1 MENQIASPIDYEAL
15 MSLADPDN
23 TGQAINLITFDPQ
36 IGKFCFYFYLI
47 CRLPSLPWGTR
58 NVTIWRSSQ
67 P

>member
-47 CRLPSLPWGTR
+47 CRLPSLP
-58 NVTIWRSSQ
+58 
-67 P
+67 